1 MLEIYIDHDQDLSF
15 AIFVI
20 DEKSCKKVLT
30 HIKQNFGYTLEKSE
44 EDIESFSDVGE
55 FLNNTL
61 LIKYKDVT
69 EDFLEIASKIH
80 LHIVP

>member
-20 DEKSCKKVLT
+20 DEKACKKVLA
-30 HIKQNFGYTLEKSE
+30 HIKQNFGYTLEKTE
-44 EDIESFSDVGE
+44 EDIESFSDIGE

>member
-1 MLEIYIDHDQDLSF
+1 MLEIYIDYDHDLSF

-20 DEKSCKKVLT
+20 DEKACKKVLT
-30 HIKQNFGYTLEKSE
+30 HIKQNFGYTLEKT
-44 EDIESFSDVGE
+44 EDDVEGFSDLGD

-61 LIKYKDVT
+61 LIRYKDVS

-80 LHIVP
+80 LHIVT